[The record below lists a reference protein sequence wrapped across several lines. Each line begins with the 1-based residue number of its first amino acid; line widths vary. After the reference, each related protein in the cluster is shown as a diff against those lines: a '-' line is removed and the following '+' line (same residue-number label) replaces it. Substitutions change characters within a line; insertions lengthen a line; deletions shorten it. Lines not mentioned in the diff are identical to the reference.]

1 MKESIKNKKEYVKQ
15 SMNLSD
21 RIQYLRKARGISQEG
36 LADQLGVSRQAVSKW
51 ESEQSMPDLDK
62 IISMSDYFEVTTDYL
77 LKGVEPV
84 VQKEEEQSIKHR
96 RIASNICYQLSL
108 GFIGLGIILSIIL
121 ADFLKIS
128 ILLTPVLIVQGVG
141 LLVWGTG
148 RNLSEVR
155 PSFQVKLALIL
166 FLLFVPLGFLS
177 NVLFPLGKI
186 FPYPTS
192 LAASLTFVTFYLIL
206 GVCISLFLKKQDW
219 KQ

>member
-1 MKESIKNKKEYVKQ
+1 
-15 SMNLSD
+15 MNLSD

-77 LKGVEPV
+77 LKGIEPV

-128 ILLTPVLIVQGVG
+128 VLLTPVLIVQGVG
-141 LLVWGTG
+141 LLVCGTG

>member
-1 MKESIKNKKEYVKQ
+1 
-15 SMNLSD
+15 MNLSD

-36 LADQLGVSRQAVSKW
+36 LAEQLGVSRQAVSKW

-77 LKGVEPV
+77 LKGIEPV

-177 NVLFPLGKI
+177 NILFPMGKI

>member
-1 MKESIKNKKEYVKQ
+1 
-15 SMNLSD
+15 MNLSD

-36 LADQLGVSRQAVSKW
+36 LADQIGVSRQAVSKW

-77 LKGVEPV
+77 LKGIEPV

-141 LLVWGTG
+141 LLVWGMG

>member
-1 MKESIKNKKEYVKQ
+1 
-15 SMNLSD
+15 MNLSD

-62 IISMSDYFEVTTDYL
+62 IIFMSDYFDVTTDYL
-77 LKGVEPV
+77 LKGIEPV

-166 FLLFVPLGFLS
+166 FLIFVPLGFLS

>member
-1 MKESIKNKKEYVKQ
+1 
-15 SMNLSD
+15 MNLSD

-128 ILLTPVLIVQGVG
+128 VLLTPVLIVQGVG

>member
-1 MKESIKNKKEYVKQ
+1 
-15 SMNLSD
+15 MNLSD

-77 LKGVEPV
+77 LKGIEPV
-84 VQKEEEQSIKHR
+84 VQKEEEQSIKYR

-108 GFIGLGIILSIIL
+108 GLVGLGIILSIIL

-128 ILLTPVLIVQGVG
+128 ILLTPVLIVQGLG

>member
-1 MKESIKNKKEYVKQ
+1 
-15 SMNLSD
+15 MNLSD
-21 RIQYLRKARGISQEG
+21 RIQYLRKARDISQEG

-62 IISMSDYFEVTTDYL
+62 IISMSDYFAVTTDYL
-77 LKGVEPV
+77 LKGIEPV

-128 ILLTPVLIVQGVG
+128 VLLTPVLIVQGVG

>member
-1 MKESIKNKKEYVKQ
+1 
-15 SMNLSD
+15 MNLSD
-21 RIQYLRKARGISQEG
+21 RIQYLRKVRGISQEG
-36 LADQLGVSRQAVSKW
+36 LAEQLGVSRQAVSKW

-77 LKGVEPV
+77 LKGMEPV

>member
-1 MKESIKNKKEYVKQ
+1 
-15 SMNLSD
+15 MNLSD

-62 IISMSDYFEVTTDYL
+62 IISMSDYFAVTTDYL
-77 LKGVEPV
+77 LKGIEPV

-108 GFIGLGIILSIIL
+108 GFVGLGIILSIIL

-166 FLLFVPLGFLS
+166 FLFFVPLGFLS

>member
-1 MKESIKNKKEYVKQ
+1 
-15 SMNLSD
+15 MNLSD

-77 LKGVEPV
+77 LKGMEPV

-108 GFIGLGIILSIIL
+108 GFVGLGIILSIIL

-128 ILLTPVLIVQGVG
+128 VLLTPVLIVQGVG

-155 PSFQVKLALIL
+155 PSFQVKLVLIL

>member
-1 MKESIKNKKEYVKQ
+1 
-15 SMNLSD
+15 MNLSD

-77 LKGVEPV
+77 LKGIEPV

-108 GFIGLGIILSIIL
+108 GFVGLGIILSIIL

-177 NVLFPLGKI
+177 NILFPLGKI

>member
-1 MKESIKNKKEYVKQ
+1 
-15 SMNLSD
+15 MNLSD
-21 RIQYLRKARGISQEG
+21 RIQYLRKVRGISQEG
-36 LADQLGVSRQAVSKW
+36 LAEKLGVSRQAVSKW

-77 LKGVEPV
+77 LKGIEPV

-166 FLLFVPLGFLS
+166 FLIFVPLGFLS

>member
-1 MKESIKNKKEYVKQ
+1 
-15 SMNLSD
+15 MNLSD

-77 LKGVEPV
+77 LKGMEPV

-166 FLLFVPLGFLS
+166 FLLFVPHGFLS
-177 NVLFPLGKI
+177 NILFPLGKI

>member
-1 MKESIKNKKEYVKQ
+1 
-15 SMNLSD
+15 MNLSD

-77 LKGVEPV
+77 LKGIEPV

-128 ILLTPVLIVQGVG
+128 VLLTPVLIVQGVG

-186 FPYPTS
+186 FPYPTG

>member
-1 MKESIKNKKEYVKQ
+1 
-15 SMNLSD
+15 MNLSD

-77 LKGVEPV
+77 LKGIEPV

-177 NVLFPLGKI
+177 NILFPMGKI

>member
-1 MKESIKNKKEYVKQ
+1 
-15 SMNLSD
+15 MNLSD

-77 LKGVEPV
+77 LKGIEPV

-108 GFIGLGIILSIIL
+108 GFVGLGIILSIIL

-148 RNLSEVR
+148 RNLSDVR

>member
-1 MKESIKNKKEYVKQ
+1 
-15 SMNLSD
+15 MNLSD

-36 LADQLGVSRQAVSKW
+36 LAEKLGVSRQAVSKW

-62 IISMSDYFEVTTDYL
+62 IISMSDYFDVTTDYL
-77 LKGVEPV
+77 LKGIEPV

-128 ILLTPVLIVQGVG
+128 VLLTPVLIVQGVG

-177 NVLFPLGKI
+177 NILFPLGKI

>member
-1 MKESIKNKKEYVKQ
+1 
-15 SMNLSD
+15 MNLSD

-77 LKGVEPV
+77 LKGIEPV

-141 LLVWGTG
+141 LLVWGMG

-206 GVCISLFLKKQDW
+206 GVCISMFLKKQDW

>member
-1 MKESIKNKKEYVKQ
+1 
-15 SMNLSD
+15 MNLSD

-77 LKGVEPV
+77 LKGMEPV
-84 VQKEEEQSIKHR
+84 GQKEEEQSIKHR

-177 NVLFPLGKI
+177 NILFPLGKI

>member
-1 MKESIKNKKEYVKQ
+1 
-15 SMNLSD
+15 MNLSD
-21 RIQYLRKARGISQEG
+21 RIQYLRKTRGISQEG

-77 LKGVEPV
+77 LKGIEPV
-84 VQKEEEQSIKHR
+84 VQKEEEQSIKYR

-108 GFIGLGIILSIIL
+108 GFVGLGIILSIIL

-166 FLLFVPLGFLS
+166 FLFFVPLGFLS

>member
-1 MKESIKNKKEYVKQ
+1 
-15 SMNLSD
+15 MNLSD
-21 RIQYLRKARGISQEG
+21 RIQYLRKVRGISQEG
-36 LADQLGVSRQAVSKW
+36 LAEKLGVSRQAVSKW

-77 LKGVEPV
+77 LKGIEPV

-108 GFIGLGIILSIIL
+108 GFVGLGIILSIIL
-121 ADFLKIS
+121 ADFLKVS
-128 ILLTPVLIVQGVG
+128 VLLTPVLIVQGVG
-141 LLVWGTG
+141 LLVWGIG

-155 PSFQVKLALIL
+155 SSFQVKLALIL

-177 NVLFPLGKI
+177 NVLFPMGKI

>member
-1 MKESIKNKKEYVKQ
+1 MD
-15 SMNLSD
+15 LSD

-77 LKGVEPV
+77 LKGIEPV

-108 GFIGLGIILSIIL
+108 GFVGLGIILSIIL

>member
-1 MKESIKNKKEYVKQ
+1 
-15 SMNLSD
+15 MNLSD

-36 LADQLGVSRQAVSKW
+36 LAEKLGVSRQAVSKW

-77 LKGVEPV
+77 LKGIEPV

-177 NVLFPLGKI
+177 NILFPLGKI

>member
-1 MKESIKNKKEYVKQ
+1 
-15 SMNLSD
+15 MNLSD
-21 RIQYLRKARGISQEG
+21 RIQYLRKVRGISQEG
-36 LADQLGVSRQAVSKW
+36 LAEQLGVSRQAVSKW

-77 LKGVEPV
+77 LKGIEPV

-128 ILLTPVLIVQGVG
+128 VLLTPVLIVQGVG

>member
-1 MKESIKNKKEYVKQ
+1 
-15 SMNLSD
+15 MNLSD

-77 LKGVEPV
+77 LKGIEPV

-128 ILLTPVLIVQGVG
+128 VLLTPVLIVQGVG

-166 FLLFVPLGFLS
+166 FLIFVPLGFLS
-177 NVLFPLGKI
+177 NVLFPMGKI

>member
-1 MKESIKNKKEYVKQ
+1 
-15 SMNLSD
+15 MNLSD
-21 RIQYLRKARGISQEG
+21 RIQYLRKVRGISQEG

-77 LKGVEPV
+77 LKGIEPV

-108 GFIGLGIILSIIL
+108 GFVGLGIILSIIL

-128 ILLTPVLIVQGVG
+128 VLLTPVLIVQGVG

-166 FLLFVPLGFLS
+166 FLIFVPLGFLS

>member
-1 MKESIKNKKEYVKQ
+1 
-15 SMNLSD
+15 MNLSD

-62 IISMSDYFEVTTDYL
+62 IISMSDYFAVTTDYL
-77 LKGVEPV
+77 LKGIEPV

-148 RNLSEVR
+148 RNLSELR

-177 NVLFPLGKI
+177 NILFPMGKI

>member
-1 MKESIKNKKEYVKQ
+1 
-15 SMNLSD
+15 MNLSD

-77 LKGVEPV
+77 LKGMEPV
-84 VQKEEEQSIKHR
+84 VQKEEEQSIRHR

>member
-1 MKESIKNKKEYVKQ
+1 
-15 SMNLSD
+15 MNLSD

-77 LKGVEPV
+77 LKGIEPV

-108 GFIGLGIILSIIL
+108 GFVGLGIILSIIL

-166 FLLFVPLGFLS
+166 FLFFVPLGFLS

-206 GVCISLFLKKQDW
+206 GVCISLFFKKQDW

>member
-1 MKESIKNKKEYVKQ
+1 
-15 SMNLSD
+15 MNLSD

-77 LKGVEPV
+77 LKGIEPV
-84 VQKEEEQSIKHR
+84 VQKEEEQSIKYR

-108 GFIGLGIILSIIL
+108 GFVGLGIILSIIL

-128 ILLTPVLIVQGVG
+128 VLLTPVLIVQGVG

-166 FLLFVPLGFLS
+166 FLFFVPLGFLS

>member
-1 MKESIKNKKEYVKQ
+1 
-15 SMNLSD
+15 MNLSD
-21 RIQYLRKARGISQEG
+21 RIQYLRKVRGISQEG

-128 ILLTPVLIVQGVG
+128 VLLTPVLIVQGVG

-177 NVLFPLGKI
+177 NILFPLGKI

>member
-1 MKESIKNKKEYVKQ
+1 
-15 SMNLSD
+15 MNLSD

-77 LKGVEPV
+77 LKGIEPV

-128 ILLTPVLIVQGVG
+128 VLLTPVLIVQGVG
-141 LLVWGTG
+141 LLVWGPG

>member
-1 MKESIKNKKEYVKQ
+1 
-15 SMNLSD
+15 MNLSD

-62 IISMSDYFEVTTDYL
+62 IISMSDYFAVTTDYL
-77 LKGVEPV
+77 LKGIEPV

>member
-1 MKESIKNKKEYVKQ
+1 
-15 SMNLSD
+15 MNLSD
-21 RIQYLRKARGISQEG
+21 RIQYLRKVRGISQEG

-77 LKGVEPV
+77 LKGIEPV
-84 VQKEEEQSIKHR
+84 VQKEEEQSIKYR

>member
-1 MKESIKNKKEYVKQ
+1 
-15 SMNLSD
+15 MNLSD

-77 LKGVEPV
+77 LKGIEPV

-108 GFIGLGIILSIIL
+108 GFVGLGIILSIIL

-128 ILLTPVLIVQGVG
+128 VLLTPVLIVQGVG

-177 NVLFPLGKI
+177 NILFPLGKI

>member
-1 MKESIKNKKEYVKQ
+1 
-15 SMNLSD
+15 MNLSD
-21 RIQYLRKARGISQEG
+21 RIQYLRKVRGISQEG

-62 IISMSDYFEVTTDYL
+62 IISMSDYFAVTTDYL
-77 LKGVEPV
+77 LKGIEPV

-166 FLLFVPLGFLS
+166 FLIFVPLGFLS

>member
-1 MKESIKNKKEYVKQ
+1 
-15 SMNLSD
+15 MNLSD

-77 LKGVEPV
+77 LKGIEPV
-84 VQKEEEQSIKHR
+84 VQKEEEQSIKYR

-108 GFIGLGIILSIIL
+108 GFVGLGIILSIIL
-121 ADFLKIS
+121 ADFLKTS
-128 ILLTPVLIVQGVG
+128 VLLTPVLIVQGVG

>member
-1 MKESIKNKKEYVKQ
+1 
-15 SMNLSD
+15 MNLSD

-62 IISMSDYFEVTTDYL
+62 IISMSDYFAVTTDYL
-77 LKGVEPV
+77 LKGIEPV

-108 GFIGLGIILSIIL
+108 GFVGLGIILSIIL

>member
-1 MKESIKNKKEYVKQ
+1 
-15 SMNLSD
+15 MNLSD

-77 LKGVEPV
+77 LKGIEPV

-108 GFIGLGIILSIIL
+108 GFIGLSIILSIIL

>member
-1 MKESIKNKKEYVKQ
+1 
-15 SMNLSD
+15 MNLSD

-36 LADQLGVSRQAVSKW
+36 LADQIGVSRQAVSKW

-62 IISMSDYFEVTTDYL
+62 IISMSDYFAVTTDYL
-77 LKGVEPV
+77 LKGIEPV

-108 GFIGLGIILSIIL
+108 GFVGLGIILSIIL
-121 ADFLKIS
+121 ADFIKVS
-128 ILLTPVLIVQGVG
+128 VLLTPVLIVQGVG
-141 LLVWGTG
+141 LLVWGMG

-177 NVLFPLGKI
+177 NVLFPMGKI

-206 GVCISLFLKKQDW
+206 GVCISLFLNKQVW